1 MRSTPPIAIF
11 WLWLALPLQHLL
23 ANPHAHVEGEVLV
36 TFKPDVGSTGAKN
49 ALKQHSLELTKH
61 YKWISWNRQ
70 RVSGVVKRTDR
81 STAELIAKLKADP
94 RVASVEPNYIRR
106 LYASVPNDP
115 EFSKLWGL
123 ENTGQTVNSSS
134 GTNGADTKFIPAWK
148 LARPASGE
156 VVVGVVDTGMDIT
169 HPDLAANLWIN
180 PGEIA
185 GNGIDDDGN
194 GYTDDIHGYDFADD
208 TATITDTDL
217 HGTHVAGTIAAAG
230 KNGIG
235 VIGVNY
241 RARLL
246 ALKASSNGDSLPL
259 SAVLEA
265 FNYAIALKQRGV
277 NIVALNASFG
287 GPSFSASEQSAI
299 EALRDA
305 GIVLCAA
312 AGNDTIDNDA
322 TPSYPANYPVSNIIS
337 VAALTQNNG
346 LAGFSNYGASSV
358 DLAAPGVNIHSTQP
372 LSAGGLVS
380 SVAVGTVSYSAR
392 NIDFSGTTTPQGLT
406 RQIYA
411 CGIGNTGEF
420 PSGVSG
426 NIALIQRGSLNFSVK
441 VTNAM
446 NAGAVAAIIY
456 DNTTNS
462 LGAANPWTLGGG
474 GSWIPALHITQADG
488 EAILAQLITTG
499 TVVCSPNPAL
509 AYQFLSGTS
518 MATPHVA
525 GAVAFA
531 AMNFPAETV
540 SQRKTRI
547 LSHVT
552 PVGALAGKMTSGGR
566 LNLLAIVDTD
576 ADGLPDWWESENL
589 GGLAQPAGGDADG
602 DGFTNLDEFLSAT
615 HPVNAG
621 SHLAFS
627 SHAVSTALPG
637 NPFVLTFPSVQE
649 RIYRVEWSATLNG
662 NSWSI
667 LGSPIPGTGST
678 MQVVDPGP
686 LTPRRF
692 YRLGVMPD

>member
-1 MRSTPPIAIF
+1 MRFPSALVIGC
-11 WLWLALPLQHLL
+11 LWLALPLQHLM
-23 ANPHAHVEGEVLV
+23 ANPHDHVEGEVLV
-36 TFKPDVGSTGAKN
+36 TFKPDIGTIAAKN
-49 ALKQHSLELTKH
+49 ALKQHSLELTEH
-61 YKWISWNRQ
+61 YEWISWKRQ
-70 RVSGVVKRTDR
+70 RVSGLVKRNNR
-81 STAELIAKLKADP
+81 STAELIGELRADP
-94 RVASVEPNYIRR
+94 SVASVEPNYIRR
-106 LYASVPNDP
+106 LFASVPNDP

-123 ENTGQTVNSSS
+123 ENTGQTVNSTS

-148 LARPASGE
+148 LARPSSDE

-194 GYTDDIHGYDFADD
+194 GYTDDMHGFDFADN
-208 TATITDTDL
+208 TAAITDSDI
-217 HGTHVAGTIAAAG
+217 HGTHVAGTIAAVG
-230 KNGIG
+230 KNGVG

-241 RARLL
+241 RAKLL
-246 ALKASSNGDSLPL
+246 AMKVSSNGDSLPL
-259 SAVLEA
+259 SAVIEA
-265 FNYAIALKQRGV
+265 FNYAIALKQHGV

-287 GPSFSASEQSAI
+287 GPSFSASEQTAI

-312 AGNDTIDNDA
+312 AGNETTDNDV
-322 TPSYPANYPVSNIIS
+322 TPSYPANYPTSNIIS

-346 LAGFSNYGASSV
+346 LAGFSNYGATSV
-358 DLAAPGVNIHSTQP
+358 DLAAPGVNIYSTEP
-372 LSAGGLVS
+372 LGAGGLVS
-380 SVAVGTVSYSAR
+380 SVTVGTVSYGAR
-392 NIDFSGTTTPQGLT
+392 DIEFSGSTTAAGLT
-406 RQIYA
+406 GSIHA

-420 PSGVSG
+420 PGAVSG
-426 NIALIQRGSLNFSVK
+426 NIALIQRGTLNFSVK

-446 NAGAVAAIIY
+446 NAGAVAAIVY

-462 LGAANPWTLGGG
+462 LGTGTWTLGAG
-474 GSWIPALHITQADG
+474 GSWIPALQITKADG

-499 TVVCSPNPAL
+499 TVICSPNPAL

-540 SQRKTRI
+540 SQRITRI

-589 GGLAQPAGGDADG
+589 GGLAQTAGGDADG
-602 DGFTNLDEFLSAT
+602 DGFTNLDEFLTAT
-615 HPVNAG
+615 HPANAG

-627 SHAVSTALPG
+627 SHAVSTAISG
-637 NPFVLTFPSVQE
+637 NSFVLTFPSVLE
-649 RIYRVEWSATLNG
+649 RIYRVEWSETLNG
-662 NSWSI
+662 NSWAI

-678 MQVVDPGP
+678 IQVMDPGP
-686 LTPRRF
+686 LPSRRF
-692 YRLGVMPD
+692 YRLGVIPE

>member
-11 WLWLALPLQHLL
+11 WLWLALPLQHIL
-23 ANPHAHVEGEVLV
+23 ANPHDHVEGEVLV
-36 TFKPDVGSTGAKN
+36 TFKPDVGTTGAKT

-61 YKWISWNRQ
+61 YKWISWKRQ
-70 RVSGVVKRTDR
+70 RVSGVVHENHH

-94 RVASVEPNYIRR
+94 SVESVEPNYIRR
-106 LYASVPNDP
+106 FYASVPNDP
-115 EFSKLWGL
+115 EFSQLWGL
-123 ENTGQTVNSSS
+123 ENTGQTVNSTS
-134 GTNGADTKFIPAWK
+134 GTNGADTRFIPAWK

-208 TATITDTDL
+208 TATITDADI

-265 FNYAIALKQRGV
+265 YNYAVGLKQRGV

-299 EALRDA
+299 AALRDA

-312 AGNDTIDNDA
+312 AGNDTIDNDV
-322 TPSYPANYPVSNIIS
+322 TPSYPANYPISNIIS

-346 LAGFSNYGASSV
+346 LAGFSNYGATSV
-358 DLAAPGVNIHSTQP
+358 DLAAPGVNIRSTEP

-380 SVAVGTVSYSAR
+380 SIAVGTVSYGTR
-392 NIDFSGTTTPQGLT
+392 NIEFTGTTTPQGLT
-406 RQIYA
+406 RSIYA

-426 NIALIQRGSLNFSVK
+426 NIALIQRGTLNFSVK

-462 LGAANPWTLGGG
+462 LGAANVWTLGGSG
-474 GSWIPALHITQADG
+474 TWIPALQITKADG
-488 EAILAQLITTG
+488 EAILAQLVTTG
-499 TVVCSPNPAL
+499 TVICSPNPAL
-509 AYQFLSGTS
+509 AYQFLTGTS

-540 SQRKTRI
+540 SQRISRI
-547 LSHVT
+547 LNHVT
-552 PVGALAGKMTSGGR
+552 PVGSLAGKMTSGGS

-576 ADGLPDWWESENL
+576 ADGLPDWWETENL
-589 GGLAQPAGGDADG
+589 GGPAQAAGGDADG

-615 HPVNAG
+615 HPGNAG

-649 RIYRVEWSATLNG
+649 RIYQVEWSDTLNG

-667 LGSPIPGTGST
+667 LGSLIPGTGT
-678 MQVVDPGP
+678 TIQVVDPGP

-692 YRLGVMPD
+692 YRLSVGSE